1 MTAAA
6 LPVARGPA
14 PAYLRQ
20 WEAARYL
27 GVSVRWFRD
36 HVTVAAVPI
45 GRPVPGK
52 KPVLR
57 YRVADL
63 DAWVASCAAYRQ
75 PRRIP

>member
-1 MTAAA
+1 VTAAA
-6 LPVARGPA
+6 LPVPSSPP

-36 HVTVAAVPI
+36 HVHVEALPI
-45 GRPVPGK
+45 GKPAPGR

-63 DAWVASCAAYRQ
+63 DAWVAACAAYRQ
-75 PRRIP
+75 PRRLK